1 MSRPPGGAW
10 RPGVGH
16 LWLAGL
22 RAALV
27 PVVWLGEALV
37 DHPSAHTGAF
47 PFVLGAFA
55 VWSAALLAVHALAAE
70 GRVRAPPA
78 LDRIEPFVD
87 LGAIAALTYSSG
99 GPFSETAMAFFV
111 LPVLA
116 AARLRPRL
124 TAGWA
129 IGAIGVYLLL
139 SFLHPVAGDEQATAR
154 MVSQVAYLALVGA
167 AATLVSRVLSQRDAA
182 IARLAEQRERLASHA
197 LTAEQRERRRLAEL
211 LHDESVQTLSLAR
224 QELTDYHRTGLQDA
238 FERARAAIDETMA
251 QLRGEIFELHPY
263 VLDHA
268 GLQAALAA
276 IAERSAERTGAE
288 FEVVVDPLAA
298 GVDDE
303 LLVVVAR
310 ELMANVV
317 KHSGARRVVVS
328 VAADSEQIELQV
340 RDDGRGF
347 DAAARPERALLDGHI
362 GLASSEQRVRS
373 AGGELLVSSRPGA
386 GTTVRVTLPLPGDR
400 TALGSSDR
408 MAP

>member
-111 LPVLA
+111 LRVLA

-251 QLRGEIFELHPY
+251 QLRGEIFELYPY

-362 GLASSEQRVRS
+362 GR
-373 AGGELLVSSRPGA
+373 
-386 GTTVRVTLPLPGDR
+386 
-400 TALGSSDR
+400 
-408 MAP
+408 APARRCA